1 MKLKG
6 VKLMSSA
13 TLTLLGL
20 YQYGLGQNVYMFE
33 KLTLPEGIDKTL
45 VVDNILHE
53 CGDYELLYPDLEFM
67 CSAVDMFAKKWQR
80 TFEKWLAVLSEEY
93 KPLANYDR
101 IEEWSDSMSTS
112 TSEFASTSTTDSS
125 ISSEAISAFNSSQM
139 RPNTSASEDVR
150 NYGEQRNDKL
160 DNSLSRHDGRI
171 WGNIGV
177 MTTQSIL
184 KEEMQVDK
192 INIYDEIMIIF
203 AREFLIPFSY

>member
-1 MKLKG
+1 
-6 VKLMSSA
+6 MSSA

-20 YQYGLGQNVYMFE
+20 YQYGLGQSINLFD
-33 KLTLPEGIDKTL
+33 KLTLPEGIDKDL
-45 VVDNILHE
+45 VKENILHE
-53 CGDYELLYPDLEFM
+53 CGDYEVLYPDLEFM
-67 CSAVDMFAKKWQR
+67 CAAVEMFSTKWQR

-101 IEEWSDSMSTS
+101 IEKWSDSMSTS
-112 TSEFASTSTTDSS
+112 TSEFASTSTSDSS
-125 ISSEAISAFNSSQM
+125 RSSEAISAYNSSQM
-139 RPNTSASEDVR
+139 RPNTSASEDIR

-160 DNSLSRHDGRI
+160 DNSLSRHDGHI

-177 MTTQSIL
+177 MTTQAIL

-192 INIYDEIMIIF
+192 INIYDEIMILF

>member
-1 MKLKG
+1 
-6 VKLMSSA
+6 MSSA

-20 YQYGLGQNVYMFE
+20 YQYGLGQNVDMFE
-33 KLTLPEGIDKTL
+33 KLTFPEGIDKSL

-53 CGDYELLYPDLEFM
+53 CGDYEVLYPDLEFM
-67 CSAVDMFAKKWQR
+67 YSAVDMFAKKWQR

-112 TSEFASTSTTDSS
+112 TSEFASTSTSDSS
-125 ISSEAISAFNSSQM
+125 ISSEAFSAYNSSQM

-192 INIYDEIMIIF
+192 INIYDEIMILF